1 MNQGGETMSQQLLNK
16 LEQGGGLSHAEYVEL
31 LQART
36 PGLAEELF
44 ARARHVRDRIYGPQ
58 VFLRGLVELTSYC
71 RNDCY
76 YCGIRRGN
84 HNAERYR
91 LTPEQVYASCEL
103 GYGLGFRT
111 FVLQGGEDDYF
122 TDERVA
128 ELVRGI
134 KERCPGCAVTLS
146 LGEKP
151 YESYRLLREAG
162 ADRYLL
168 RHETADPE
176 HYRKLHPE
184 SLTLANRLRCLRDLR
199 SLGFQ
204 TGAGFMVG
212 SPGQTLD
219 CLAQDLVFLA
229 DFKPEMIGIGPFMP
243 HHDTPFAH
251 EPAGSMDLT
260 LFLLGV
266 LRLML
271 PAVLLPAT
279 TALGSIHPRGRE
291 LGVLAGANVIMP
303 NLSPLDVRA
312 KYLLYDNKLSSGA
325 EAAEGLADL
334 RRRLAE
340 INCRIADG
348 RGDHHGFVKPAAT
361 AAGQ

>member
-1 MNQGGETMSQQLLNK
+1 MSQVLLDK
-16 LEQGGGLSHAEYVEL
+16 LEDRGALSHAEYVEL
-31 LQART
+31 LQNRT
-36 PGLAEELF
+36 PELTEELF
-44 ARARHVRDRIYGPQ
+44 ARARRVRDRIYGPQ
-58 VFLRGLVELTSYC
+58 VFLRGLVELTSFC

-84 HNAERYR
+84 RNAERYR
-91 LTPEQVYASCEL
+91 LTPEQVLASCAV
-103 GYGLGFRT
+103 GYELGFRT
-111 FVLQGGEDDYF
+111 FVLQGGEDEYF

-146 LGEKP
+146 LGEKS
-151 YESYRLLREAG
+151 YESYRRLREAG

-168 RHETADPE
+168 RHETANPE

-184 SLTLANRLRCLRDLR
+184 NLTLENRLRCLRDLR

-219 CLAQDLVFLA
+219 CLAQDLAFLA
-229 DFKPEMIGIGPFMP
+229 DFRPEMVGIGPFMP
-243 HHDTPFAH
+243 HHDTPFAQ
-251 EPAGSMDLT
+251 EPAGNMDLT
-260 LFLLGV
+260 LFLLGM

-303 NLSPLDVRA
+303 NLSPPDVRS

-325 EAAEGLADL
+325 EAAEGLEDL

-340 INCRIADG
+340 VNCQIAPG
-348 RGDHHGFVKPAAT
+348 RGDHHGYTPPVAAAAKP
-361 AAGQ
+361 